1 MVDREP
7 EVRARAIGFPRSRDA
22 RRGAGAGW
30 TTVRPGHRLLPAS
43 VDRAVWD
50 RRGGCPGPGKRFD
63 CLRRRLPV
71 ADGRV
76 DSFPA
81 VWRCRR
87 ARTSHANRDAC
98 AKAPPSR
105 VDAHR
110 LSRGRMHDP
119 HDGGDVRRARSTDH
133 GRVPARAPLR
143 PGRRRSGPGS
153 RLTVTIPHP
162 RDAEG
167 VVRPDGECMG
177 ASSGWHMVARR
188 PRGRG
193 VPKQM
198 RHLMSVPCGP
208 QTAAAAEAER
218 GSVATVT
225 SIRPSGPP
233 RTTG

>member
-1 MVDREP
+1 MMDRKT
-7 EVRARAIGFPRSRDA
+7 EVCARAIGFPRSRDA
-22 RRGAGAGW
+22 RRDADGLGRPAH
-30 TTVRPGHRLLPAS
+30 PGHRLLSCVRRSGRVGPK
-43 VDRAVWD
+43 DCPRA
-50 RRGGCPGPGKRFD
+50 REA
-63 CLRRRLPV
+63 LRPSSAGV
-71 ADGRV
+71 AVAGGRV

-81 VWRCRR
+81 FWRCRR
-87 ARTSHANRDAC
+87 ARTSHANRDAF
-98 AKAPPSR
+98 ARAPPSR

-110 LSRGRMHDP
+110 LSRGRMHDA
-119 HDGGDVRRARSTDH
+119 HDGWDVRRARSTDH

-143 PGRRRSGPGS
+143 PGRRRPGPGS

-167 VVRPDGECMG
+167 GVRPDGECMG

-208 QTAAAAEAER
+208 QTAAPAEAER

-225 SIRPSGPP
+225 PIRPSGPP

>member
-22 RRGAGAGW
+22 RRGAGSRW
-30 TTVRPGHRLLPAS
+30 TDRSSRTSIAPCVRRSGRVGPTRRLP
-43 VDRAVWD
+43 R
-50 RRGGCPGPGKRFD
+50 PGKRFD

-71 ADGRV
+71 AHGRV

-98 AKAPPSR
+98 ARTPPPR

-225 SIRPSGPP
+225 PIRPTGSP

>member
-1 MVDREP
+1 MVDRGP

-30 TTVRPGHRLLPAS
+30 TTVRPGPRLLPAS
-43 VDRAVWD
+43 VDRAAWD
-50 RRGGCPGPGKRFD
+50 RRGGCPRAREA
-63 CLRRRLPV
+63 LRPSSAGV
-71 ADGRV
+71 AVAGGRV

-81 VWRCRR
+81 FWRCRR
-87 ARTSHANRDAC
+87 ARTSHANRDAF
-98 AKAPPSR
+98 ARAPPSR